1 MRGPRRLMVEYE
13 DGSIKGIEFSQLS
26 PSTCLELS
34 RKGLCPPP
42 AEKPEAL
49 NHYLLLLWKNGW
61 QEVIGIDKN
70 SLELLRYYILER
82 VEEVGR
88 LALEVKGEYPL
99 LFTIGRLPKELQRI
113 IIVGK
118 EDTKGYSLEPKIK
131 KEEGDKIEHVEFD
144 KAERHFQSDPDQ
156 EAERWY
162 GELVN
167 SLRTELE
174 GRGLTAERILKRE
187 PTERIREYRELA
199 KVLNIRATGKQQD
212 VYGLMQF
219 MMEKLVAIKTRSR

>member
-1 MRGPRRLMVEYE
+1 MVEYE

-26 PSTCLELS
+26 PSTCFELS
-34 RKGLCPPP
+34 QKGLCPPP

-49 NHYLLLLWKNGW
+49 KHYLLLLWKNGW
-61 QEVIGIDKN
+61 QEVIGVDKN

-156 EAERWY
+156 RAESWY
-162 GELVN
+162 EELAN
-167 SLRTELE
+167 SLRAELE
-174 GRGLTAERILKRE
+174 KRGLTAERILTRE
-187 PTERIREYRELA
+187 PTERISEYRELA
-199 KVLNIRATGKQQD
+199 RALNIRATGKQQD